1 MPETKLTPPNT
12 SISTRKPTWP
22 SERCGVSTAEKIV
35 GSRSLL
41 SAVMSAHYTK
51 TMAKKS
57 AAKILSEGPQK
68 QGAQTSGRQTAGRP
82 GTAP

>member
-35 GSRSLL
+35 GSSV
-41 SAVMSAHYTK
+41 SAV
-51 TMAKKS
+51 
-57 AAKILSEGPQK
+57 ILSEVMALSIPE
-68 QGAQTSGRQTAGRP
+68 
-82 GTAP
+82 